1 MARVRDIEIDEVP
14 EDVQPIYKQF
24 ATQYG
29 PFLNQVRVFGH
40 RPTAVGSVR
49 PSESTGP
56 GSGPARSTVVRG
68 GVLGQLV
75 VDPQQSRL
83 ERPLDLR
90 RPHDVAR
97 DPRVG
102 ARPDRDLDHPQAR

>member
-40 RPTAVGSVR
+40 RPTAVKHIMGMLLDFKDEQVCRRGFWKSLWLWC
-49 PSESTGP
+49 
-56 GSGPARSTVVRG
+56 RSLTN
-68 GVLGQLV
+68 
-75 VDPQQSRL
+75 
-83 ERPLDLR
+83 
-90 RPHDVAR
+90 VAI
-97 DPRVG
+97 V
-102 ARPDRDLDHPQAR
+102 